1 MLYICIYPYT
11 QYTDIYKPHMSHK
24 THMSPFKIR
33 TIRNITYF

>member
-11 QYTDIYKPHMSHK
+11 QYTDIYK